1 MKKVLSVFIV
11 IILSIGC
18 STNAFASTGE
28 ILTYEEILDDI
39 NENYDLEL
47 GYLPVD
53 QDKMT
58 LEKYKEVATKFA
70 ISQREL
76 LDYIENRKISTESEY
91 FNIERAAVQ
100 KTKTKPTWELGEY
113 FTITATYTV
122 EGKTMS
128 LCRNAQLNMTNA
140 AIFTNTYLTDISKPA
155 YSMLDGSRTSTVL
168 YKATV
173 HFDSVLGFSNIS
185 LYTEFYYSD

>member
-1 MKKVLSVFIV
+1 MKKVLSIFMVL
-11 IILSIGC
+11 ILSIGC

-28 ILTYEEILDDI
+28 ILTYEKILDDI

-47 GYLPVD
+47 GYLLVD
-53 QDKMT
+53 EDKMT
-58 LEKYKEVATKFA
+58 LEEYKKVATKFA

-76 LDYIENRKISTESEY
+76 LDYIENRKISIESEY

-128 LCRNAQLNMTNA
+128 LCRNAQLNMTNT
-140 AIFTNTYLTDISKPA
+140 AIFTNTYLTDISKPT
-155 YSMLDGSRTSTVL
+155 YSILDGTCTSTVC

-173 HFDSVLGFSNIS
+173 HFDSVFGFSNTS

>member
-28 ILTYEEILDDI
+28 ILTYEKILDDI

-76 LDYIENRKISTESEY
+76 LDYIENRKIST
-91 FNIERAAVQ
+91 VQ

-173 HFDSVLGFSNIS
+173 HFDSVLGFSNTS